1 MSFTVSGVSPMN
13 KWSALWFLFYVFA
26 TAAFA
31 TLLMLRVTGVI
42 DISWW
47 WVFSPVIASAA
58 VPVLIFILGY
68 IGAFITG
75 DFEGDE
81 EEND

>member
-1 MSFTVSGVSPMN
+1 MNSIQSGVTQMN

-75 DFEGDE
+75 DY
-81 EEND
+81 EENEEDGE